1 MNSFESLANPKESH
15 PTEITQLFFG
25 QALRG
30 MVRDHADAMLEVMDE
45 GMHEARHEG
54 NYRRL
59 EVITGRRRRR
69 NWTDDE
75 KARILAESAEPEVN
89 ISAVA
94 RRWGVNRGLLNVW
107 RRDAG
112 LTSQR
117 AAKAIAQPTMF
128 VPVSVVGDHVTNQH
142 VSCDVTAVP
151 VGRIEIE
158 MTGARMTVIGSVA
171 PDLAHAMVAAL
182 RGRR

>member
-1 MNSFESLANPKESH
+1 
-15 PTEITQLFFG
+15 
-25 QALRG
+25 
-30 MVRDHADAMLEVMDE
+30 MVGDRADAMLEVMDE

-54 NYRRL
+54 NYRRI
-59 EVITGRRRRR
+59 EVITGRRQRR
-69 NWTDDE
+69 NWTDEE
-75 KARILAESAEPEVN
+75 KARIVAESAEPDVN

-117 AAKAIAQPTMF
+117 TAKASAQQAMF
-128 VPVSVVGDHVTNQH
+128 VPVTVVGDRTARRD
-142 VSCDVTAVP
+142 SLSDVELVNA
-151 VGRIEIE
+151 GRVEIEIA
-158 MTGARMTVIGSVA
+158 GARMTVIGMVS
-171 PDLAHAMVAAL
+171 PELAKAMVAAL